1 MNLKRCILF
10 LLVLAALCG
19 RSIAENIPPFG
30 DFSDI
35 YAEQFLPQGAAPIQE
50 PLFYQSENIRI
61 QITPIRQQKTD
72 IYVADIYVRSTELFQ
87 RAFSQGKWKKPAEKV
102 ADMAQQHQAVL
113 AMTGDNGHNL
123 ATGWVVGNGVYW
135 RQTKSVKRDMCILY
149 RSGVMETIELQQVDN
164 AVIKEKAAN
173 QEIWHAF
180 LFGPALLD
188 SEGKAKSTFN
198 STVNPANPR
207 SAIGYYAP
215 GHYCFVQVDGR
226 GAPSK
231 LEPGKKSTGLRLNEL
246 SLFMESLGCTAAY
259 NLDGGQSSMLYFDG
273 AILSS
278 PYKNGRKTG
287 DIVLIREPEQP
298 AETN

>member
-1 MNLKRCILF
+1 MNLKKYILC
-10 LLVLAALCG
+10 LLVMALLCG
-19 RSIAENIPPFG
+19 QGIAEEVPPFG
-30 DFSDI
+30 DFSEVFADK
-35 YAEQFLPQGAAPIQE
+35 FLPEGSDPVQE

-61 QITPIRQQKTD
+61 EITPIRQQKTD
-72 IYVADIYVRSTELFQ
+72 IYVADIYVRSTALFQ

-102 ADMAQQHQAVL
+102 AVLAQQHQAVL

-164 AVIKEKAAN
+164 DVIKEKAAN
-173 QEIWHAF
+173 QEIWHTF

-246 SLFMESLGCTAAY
+246 SQFMESLGCTAAY

-278 PYKNGRKTG
+278 PYNNGRKTG

-298 AETN
+298 AETE